1 MFDKELSNSSIFSLK
16 AKVEIEELKDYAKE
30 LDGLDDFQPWDQSYY
45 FTKLQKKKFDIDP
58 EMLRPYFKAENVI
71 SGIFKVANKLF
82 GKMRQMVKGDAGDL
96 DNKDREPEEPV
107 KDK

>member
-1 MFDKELSNSSIFSLK
+1 MMAAAYTGAKK
-16 AKVEIEELKDYAKE
+16 AGNTNL
-30 LDGLDDFQPWDQSYY
+30 
-45 FTKLQKKKFDIDP
+45 
-58 EMLRPYFKAENVI
+58 
-71 SGIFKVANKLF
+71 ANKLF